1 MAKECPETL
10 VDCKLA
16 EVGCPVRR
24 KRKDMPGHMRDAWSE
39 HMTAMF
45 EELMKLK
52 SELMKVKHENAELKR
67 ELGQLKQHVQK
78 K

>member
-1 MAKECPETL
+1 MTKECPETL
-10 VDCKLA
+10 VDCKFA

-24 KRKDMPGHMRDAWSE
+24 KRKDMPGHVKDALSE

-45 EELMKLK
+45 EDHMKLK
-52 SELMKVKHENAELKR
+52 DENAELKR